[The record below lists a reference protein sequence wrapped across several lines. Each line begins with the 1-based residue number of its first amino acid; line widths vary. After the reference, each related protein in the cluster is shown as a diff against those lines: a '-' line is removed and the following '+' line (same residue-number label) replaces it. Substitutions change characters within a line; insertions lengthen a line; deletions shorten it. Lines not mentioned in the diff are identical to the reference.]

1 VRQPRACTAQRCL
14 MQSLSRHCSAQP
26 LYASSATAWLADTP
40 ATQLQMHDVSLRQR
54 ASQSIASEQLC
65 VPLGAAR
72 HDDPNQHDA
81 NRVQSF
87 AAC

>member
-1 VRQPRACTAQRCL
+1 

-26 LYASSATAWLADTP
+26 LYASSATACLADSP

-65 VPLGAAR
+65 VPLGATR

>member
-1 VRQPRACTAQRCL
+1 M
-14 MQSLSRHCSAQP
+14 MQSLSRHCSAHP
-26 LYASSATAWLADTP
+26 LYASSATAWLADSP
-40 ATQLQMHDVSLRQR
+40 PMQLQMHDGSLRQR

-65 VPLGAAR
+65 VPLGVTR

-81 NRVQSF
+81 KRVQSL